1 MNTVHQISLPA
12 VPPSPDE
19 SVTAALENLWPGE
32 WRRLRAAE
40 LTALRKEFK
49 SLRLAHAW
57 RLDMPRVDH
66 LHPRVDHVLL
76 FIEDVFPLSELRIC
90 APQADGRLNERW
102 PHVEEL
108 GLLCL
113 ARRPLDRP
121 ILDRVQLAV
130 SDAAEVLQMDPAMRR
145 QEFQREFLSYWNR
158 EASNT
163 PSWKTLFRP
172 AGDSR
177 VVFYAHHGRTLV
189 FGESEEQVVSWLKH
203 SGVLT
208 PLKPFQA
215 WFAMLDEA
223 LAPED
228 YPVNGHALLD
238 LVGVGH
244 IMALFDPPDELPVL
258 LGLPTK
264 TGAVFAGVRLRCPPK
279 KLMWKGFRTG
289 KPLPARHI
297 ECCYAGQSVER
308 VKILRADQSW
318 VHGRNHDPAAVELA
332 KKSVALI
339 GCGALGG
346 ELAGLLAQAGVG
358 KFFFVDADNL
368 APENTSR
375 HLLGAS
381 ETGGNKAAAMARRL
395 AKDFPHIRGVYPF
408 GCRFEDLSPEQLA
421 EIDSAD
427 LLITAGL
434 FLPTDI
440 RVNERR
446 RAGDQRPPW
455 LVSWTE
461 ELACA
466 GHAALLVGDAD
477 LMDLFDE
484 AGKPKSV
491 MTSQWPPSV
500 GTLAEA
506 GCGNFFQP
514 YGAVDMFGT
523 IGLAARLALDAL
535 LGRCAAPT
543 YRIWLGDRARAA
555 EAGATFAP
563 EFNASMTER
572 AIPWPNP

>member
-1 MNTVHQISLPA
+1 MNTVPQIPA
-12 VPPSPDE
+12 PVAHPSPAE
-19 SVTAALENLWPGE
+19 NVEAALERLWPGE

-40 LTALRKEFK
+40 LEALRKRF
-49 SLRLAHAW
+49 RFAHAW
-57 RLDMPRVDH
+57 RLDMPRAEH

-76 FIEDVFPLSELRIC
+76 LIEDVFPLSELRIC
-90 APQADGRLNERW
+90 APQADGLLHERW

-113 ARRPLDRP
+113 SRRPLDRS

-130 SDAAEVLQMDPAMRR
+130 SDAAEVLQMDPATRK
-145 QEFQREFLSYWNR
+145 QEFQREFLSYWER

-163 PSWKTLFRP
+163 PSWKALFRP

-189 FGESEEQVVSWLKH
+189 FGESEEQVVSWLEH
-203 SGVLT
+203 SGVT
-208 PLKPFQA
+208 NPQKPLRA

-223 LAPED
+223 LEPAE
-228 YPVNGHALLD
+228 YPVNGRALLD
-238 LVGVGH
+238 LVGSEHV
-244 IMALFDPPDELPVL
+244 MPLLDPPNEFPVL
-258 LGLPTK
+258 LGMPTE
-264 TGAVFAGVRLRCPPK
+264 TGAVFAGVKLRCPQK
-279 KLMWKGFRTG
+279 KSMWKGFRPG
-289 KPLPARHI
+289 APLPARHV
-297 ECCYAGQSVER
+297 EYCYAGQKVER
-308 VKILRADQSW
+308 IEVLRTDHSW
-318 VHGRNHDPAAVELA
+318 VHGRDHDPVAGQLA
-332 KKSVALI
+332 EKTVALI

-346 ELAGLLAQAGVG
+346 ELARLLVQAGVG
-358 KFFFVDADNL
+358 KFIFVDGDTL

-375 HLLGAS
+375 HLLGAG
-381 ETGGNKAAAMARRL
+381 EAGGNKAVAMARRL
-395 AKDFPHIRGVYPF
+395 ARDFPHIRGVYPL
-408 GCRFEDLSPEQLA
+408 GCRFEDLSAEQLA
-421 EIDSAD
+421 EIDGAD

-440 RVNERR
+440 RVNKRR
-446 RAGDQRPPW
+446 RDAEQKPPW

-484 AGKPKSV
+484 AGKPKRV
-491 MTSQWPPSV
+491 MTSQWPPAV

-514 YGAVDMFGT
+514 YGAIDMLGT

-535 LGRCAAPT
+535 LGRCATST

-555 EAGATFAP
+555 AAGATLAG